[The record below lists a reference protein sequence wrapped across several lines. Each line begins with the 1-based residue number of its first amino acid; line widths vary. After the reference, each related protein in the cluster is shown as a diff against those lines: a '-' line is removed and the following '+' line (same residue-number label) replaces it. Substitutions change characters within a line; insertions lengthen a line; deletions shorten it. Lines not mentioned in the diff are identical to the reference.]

1 MNLKDSK
8 KGNMGVVGGEKENEK
23 WCNFFY
29 NINQKCLKL
38 GDKSINICKYRFT

>member
-23 WCNFFY
+23 WCNFF
-29 NINQKCLKL
+29 I
-38 GDKSINICKYRFT
+38 I